1 MSEGALAL
9 NEARRVGLWTFGLL
23 TSLVATLALVAL
35 VSRAV
40 DVRGLGAPLESVM
53 AAYAAA
59 TQLALGWAEPYLSTF
74 VASINGHLNWH
85 LTLHPYW
92 RDAFALF
99 AVFGTGYAR
108 TCFISDEPKLGVALA
123 VRLIMLAIAV
133 LFAAVVVGV
142 LPLRSDDLITQ
153 MAIFGLPVGM
163 YSFGFLYWHDFVQT
177 LLSAFYLVCTAAVL
191 AWLMG
196 DSFGFAA
203 GLGFWSLALWVLGNG
218 MNFIFHALISNEHRH
233 AWVRAGLVIVGGF
246 VGAACLFAIEASLK
260 LLAV

>member
-9 NEARRVGLWTFGLL
+9 NGARRVGLWTFGLL

-99 AVFGTGYAR
+99 AVFGTGY
-108 TCFISDEPKLGVALA
+108 
-123 VRLIMLAIAV
+123 
-133 LFAAVVVGV
+133 
-142 LPLRSDDLITQ
+142 
-153 MAIFGLPVGM
+153 
-163 YSFGFLYWHDFVQT
+163 
-177 LLSAFYLVCTAAVL
+177 
-191 AWLMG
+191 
-196 DSFGFAA
+196 
-203 GLGFWSLALWVLGNG
+203 
-218 MNFIFHALISNEHRH
+218 
-233 AWVRAGLVIVGGF
+233 
-246 VGAACLFAIEASLK
+246 
-260 LLAV
+260 